1 MSRPSGFNAAQGF
14 LLACFIVVGLVGV
27 MVTFIAPLP
36 SARAMRREAALD
48 QVMLVAAA
56 PDAGVALERLR
67 PMLDDSAAAVL
78 PPGQPITLAALAPRV
93 MAERQAMRARF
104 EAEQA
109 ALGFRLRVLIGVVTF
124 MGAGFGLA
132 ISRIGR

>member
-56 PDAGVALERLR
+56 PDAGAALERLR